1 MSLGD
6 VKNGSAVNVKDGSK
20 TSRGS
25 SETEEIEKD
34 NARTQ
39 MGQAP
44 VPGMDTDPS
53 GGLKELK
60 NMRKVM
66 HGQDGKEISISADT

>member
-1 MSLGD
+1 MNFGD
-6 VKNGSAVNVKDGSK
+6 EKDGSAVAAKDASK

-34 NARTQ
+34 NERTQ

-44 VPGMDTDPS
+44 LAGMDMDPS
-53 GGLKELK
+53 GGLKEL
-60 NMRKVM
+60 NAMRKVIAA
-66 HGQDGKEISISADT
+66 QNGKKPSMSADT

>member
-1 MSLGD
+1 MRFGD
-6 VKNGSAVNVKDGSK
+6 EKDGPAVDAKDASK

-34 NARTQ
+34 NERTQ

-44 VPGMDTDPS
+44 LAGMDMDPS

-60 NMRKVM
+60 DLRKVM
-66 HGQDGKEISISADT
+66 NDQKRRENLDYC